1 MGREGV
7 GPEERSGGENEHA
20 QEWGVGGGEGGLIQ
34 DSGLLNQK
42 QWDIGS

>member
-20 QEWGVGGGEGGLIQ
+20 QEWGGGGEGGLIQ